1 MLIRLIK
8 IFSLIIIIAVIS
20 NANAQSN
27 SSAPVKWITWTLLQ
41 AVPSPSFFDDRNDA
55 DARLRFGFRWDV
67 TPLNYSFN
75 ANKLVSPVQMFF
87 VNPVRR
93 YGGSVELF
101 VQPEWMTGSYHY
113 SDLSRF
119 HFNTGV
125 RGFLPL
131 AERGERLAVS
141 AGGLYK
147 FRENKSGDNND
158 TYAVELGVYTFFGML
173 GLKFD
178 YYFKGQNKFDFSINI
193 KYF

>member
-1 MLIRLIK
+1 MLIKIVK
-8 IFSLIIIIAVIS
+8 IFSLILFIACYS
-20 NANAQSN
+20 SAKTQTN
-27 SSAPVKWITWTLLQ
+27 SSAPVKWLTWTLLQ
-41 AVPSPSFFDDRNDA
+41 AVPSPSFFDDRNDE

-101 VQPEWMTGSYHY
+101 VQPEWMTGNYHY

-131 AERGERLAVS
+131 AERGERLALS

-147 FRENKSGDNND
+147 IRETKSGNNND
-158 TYAVELGVYTFFGML
+158 TYGIELGLYTFFGL
-173 GLKFD
+173 AGIKFD
-178 YYFKGQNKFDFSINI
+178 YYLKGQNKFDFSISI

>member
-1 MLIRLIK
+1 MLIRLVK
-8 IFSLIIIIAVIS
+8 IFTLILIIAFS
-20 NANAQSN
+20 RNANAQSG
-27 SSAPVKWITWTLLQ
+27 SSAPVKWTTWALLQ
-41 AVPSPSFFDDRNDA
+41 AVPSPSFFDDRNDI

-75 ANKLVSPVQMFF
+75 ANKLVSPVQLFF

-101 VQPEWMTGSYHY
+101 AQPEWMTGSYKY

-119 HFNTGV
+119 HFNAGV

-131 AERGERLAVS
+131 AERGERLALS

-147 FRENKSGDNND
+147 FRETKSGYNND
-158 TYAVELGVYTFFGML
+158 TYGIELGLYTFFGL
-173 GLKFD
+173 AGFKFD
-178 YYFKGQNKFDFSINI
+178 YYLKGQNKFDFSISI

>member
-1 MLIRLIK
+1 MLKRIVK
-8 IFSLIIIIAVIS
+8 IFSLILIIACYCK
-20 NANAQSN
+20 ANAQSN
-27 SSAPVKWITWTLLQ
+27 SSAAVKWTTWALLQ
-41 AVPSPSFFDDRNDA
+41 AVPSPSFFDDRNEN

-67 TPLNYSFN
+67 TPVNYSFN
-75 ANKLVSPVQMFF
+75 ANELVSPVQMFF

-131 AERGERLAVS
+131 AERGERLALS
-141 AGGLYK
+141 AGALYK
-147 FRENKSGDNND
+147 IRKNKSDNYND

-178 YYFKGQNKFDFSINI
+178 YYLKGQNKFDFSINI